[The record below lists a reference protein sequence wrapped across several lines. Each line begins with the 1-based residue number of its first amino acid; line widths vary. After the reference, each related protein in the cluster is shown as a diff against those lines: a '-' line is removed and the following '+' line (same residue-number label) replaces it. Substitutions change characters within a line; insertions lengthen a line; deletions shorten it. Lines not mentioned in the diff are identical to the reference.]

1 MKRCEDSV
9 LVLGVV
15 TLITRARKP
24 NSYVTLT
31 IVQVP

>member
-1 MKRCEDSV
+1 MKRCEDS
-9 LVLGVV
+9 VLGVV

-24 NSYVTLT
+24 NSCVTLT